1 MAQST
6 TNLGKIHVFP
16 SETLYNQFK
25 DIIADNDL
33 ALLKDDGAYIVAA
46 NLAQNGYVKF
56 SNGLILQ
63 WGNSNAANLDTTVT
77 FPIAFSVLYS
87 VVGVPKSS
95 GNLSG
100 SNSNFGVKS
109 QNNKSFV
116 ANMYDSGN
124 GYAGFN
130 WCAFGKD

>member
-25 DIIADNDL
+25 GIIADNDL

-46 NLAQNGYVKF
+46 LLEQNGYVKF

-63 WGNSNAANLDTTVT
+63 WGKSLTAESKASVT
-77 FPIAFSVLYS
+77 FPIAFERIVYFVDVFSLDAGRPCLFTKSHPITTNGFYWEYNYHS
-87 VVGVPKSS
+87 DDVGVQW
-95 GNLSG
+95 LAI
-100 SNSNFGVKS
+100 GV
-109 QNNKSFV
+109 
-116 ANMYDSGN
+116 
-124 GYAGFN
+124 
-130 WCAFGKD
+130 

>member
-46 NLAQNGYVKF
+46 LLEQNGYVKF

-63 WGNSNAANLDTTVT
+63 WGLYD
-77 FPIAFSVLYS
+77 FP
-87 VVGVPKSS
+87 
-95 GNLSG
+95 G
-100 SNSNFGVKS
+100 SNGDKIYFPVAFTVMCAAAIVQPTGNNAHGVTNRTTTYIQGDFRYGDS
-109 QNNKSFV
+109 QKV
-116 ANMYDSGN
+116 GTWIAV
-124 GYAGFN
+124 GY
-130 WCAFGKD
+130 

>member
-46 NLAQNGYVKF
+46 LLEQNGYVKF

-63 WGNSNAANLDTTVT
+63 WGYTGNQSNKITFPLRYPKSVLGIMVTTGDGIPQNPVDVTLSGATAAN
-77 FPIAFSVLYS
+77 Y
-87 VVGVPKSS
+87 
-95 GNLSG
+95 
-100 SNSNFGVKS
+100 
-109 QNNKSFV
+109 
-116 ANMYDSGN
+116 N
-124 GYAGFN
+124 GTGYKTYWLAYGI
-130 WCAFGKD
+130 

>member
-25 DIIADNDL
+25 NLVADNDL
-33 ALLKDDGAYIVAA
+33 ALLKDDGAYIIAA
-46 NLAQNGYVKF
+46 NLAENGYVKF

-63 WGNSNAANLDTTVT
+63 WGNSNAANRDTTVT
-77 FPIAFSVLYS
+77 FPIAFSALYS

-95 GNLSG
+95 SNLSG

-116 ANMYDSGN
+116 ANMYDNGN

>member
-16 SETLYNQFK
+16 SESLYNQFK
-25 DIIADNDL
+25 DVIASNDL

-46 NLAQNGYVKF
+46 LLAQNGYVKF

-63 WGNSNAANLDTTVT
+63 WGNSNAVNRDTTVT

-95 GNLSG
+95 SNLSG

-116 ANMYDSGN
+116 ANMYDNGN

>member
-46 NLAQNGYVKF
+46 LLEQNGYVKF

-63 WGNSNAANLDTTVT
+63 WGVGAPYSEGYSVTTLPISFSNADFALMITNANL
-77 FPIAFSVLYS
+77 
-87 VVGVPKSS
+87 
-95 GNLSG
+95 
-100 SNSNFGVKS
+100 
-109 QNNKSFV
+109 
-116 ANMYDSGN
+116 
-124 GYAGFN
+124 YAGTFISGAPISKTQVKIWN
-130 WCAFGKD
+130 DTYSDAYNFFAVGY

>member
-33 ALLKDDGAYIVAA
+33 ALLKDDRAYIVAA
-46 NLAQNGYVKF
+46 LLEQNGYVKF

-63 WGNSNAANLDTTVT
+63 WGHAGGSGGYVDVT
-77 FPIAFSVLYS
+77 FPVSFTETVYQIQLTYNN
-87 VVGVPKSS
+87 SS
-95 GNLSG
+95 YENPTYEI
-100 SNSNFGVKS
+100 KDT
-109 QNNKSFV
+109 KSFV
-116 ANMYDSGN
+116 YWSKYNGN
-124 GYAGFN
+124 KLWLAIGA
-130 WCAFGKD
+130 

>member
-46 NLAQNGYVKF
+46 LLEQNGYVKF

-63 WGNSNAANLDTTVT
+63 WGVTKNQNVSFPVT
-77 FPIAFSVLYS
+77 FSQSCYIVNCNGSNW
-87 VVGVPKSS
+87 GSS
-95 GNLSG
+95 GGATSAG
-100 SNSNFGVKS
+100 ISI
-109 QNNKSFV
+109 QNITLESFV
-116 ANMYDSGN
+116 ISTWEQGPFRWLAL
-124 GYAGFN
+124 
-130 WCAFGKD
+130 GK

>member
-46 NLAQNGYVKF
+46 LLEQNGYVKF

-63 WGNSNAANLDTTVT
+63 WGYYEAGQTTYTLT
-77 FPIAFSVLYS
+77 FPISFSQRA
-87 VVGVPKSS
+87 
-95 GNLSG
+95 LSMCL
-100 SNSNFGVKS
+100 SNSNNGKGKAVIWELGKESASISNDTWENYWIAVGV
-109 QNNKSFV
+109 
-116 ANMYDSGN
+116 
-124 GYAGFN
+124 
-130 WCAFGKD
+130 

>member
-46 NLAQNGYVKF
+46 LLEQNGYVKF

-63 WGNSNAANLDTTVT
+63 WGYTGEQSNKITFALSYPKAVLGILVTTGDGIPQNPVDVT
-77 FPIAFSVLYS
+77 
-87 VVGVPKSS
+87 
-95 GNLSG
+95 LSG
-100 SNSNFGVKS
+100 ATAVGYNS
-109 QNNKSFV
+109 
-116 ANMYDSGN
+116 
-124 GYAGFN
+124 AGCKTY
-130 WCAFGKD
+130 WLAYGI

>member
-46 NLAQNGYVKF
+46 LLEQNGYVKF

-63 WGNSNAANLDTTVT
+63 WGNSDVANRDTTVT
-77 FPIAFSVLYS
+77 FPVAFSVLYS
-87 VVGVPKSS
+87 VVAVPKSS
-95 GNLSG
+95 SVLSG

-109 QNNKSFV
+109 QNNKSFI

-130 WCAFGKD
+130 WCAFGKA

>member
-46 NLAQNGYVKF
+46 LLEQNGYVKF

-63 WGNSNAANLDTTVT
+63 WGVTTSNNGTIT
-77 FPIAFSVLYS
+77 FPLAH
-87 VVGVPKSS
+87 KSS
-95 GNLSG
+95 VFAVTLSIEAPG
-100 SNSNFGVKS
+100 TSTIHTYASSISLDNWVISTAIPQS
-109 QNNKSFV
+109 QFQSF
-116 ANMYDSGN
+116 AKAYWMSLGI
-124 GYAGFN
+124 
-130 WCAFGKD
+130 

>member
-25 DIIADNDL
+25 NLVADNDL
-33 ALLKDDGAYIVAA
+33 ALLKDDGAYIIAA

-63 WGNSNAANLDTTVT
+63 WGNSNAANRDTTVT

-95 GNLSG
+95 SNLSG

-116 ANMYDSGN
+116 ANMYDNGN